1 MENTLNLILEKLNSM
16 DKRMGNME
24 NKLDKMDTRMERME
38 TKIDDVLLEARKFH
52 GVASEEFDSI
62 KKNTEVIK
70 EQTENQSS
78 SIEYL
83 AGITGIHEMKL
94 NRKPKN

>member
-16 DKRMGNME
+16 E
-24 NKLDKMDTRMERME
+24 NKMDKMDSKIDRLE
-38 TKIDDVLLEARKFH
+38 TKVDDVLLEARKFH
-52 GVASEEFDSI
+52 GVACEEFDSI
-62 KKNTEVIK
+62 KKDTTIIK

>member
-24 NKLDKMDTRMERME
+24 SKLDKMDTRMERME
-38 TKIDDVLLEARKFH
+38 SKIDDVLLEARQFH
-52 GVASEEFDSI
+52 GVASEEFDKI
-62 KKNTEVIK
+62 KANTE
-70 EQTENQSS
+70 TNNS

-83 AGITGIHEMKL
+83 AGVTGVHEMLL
-94 NRKPKN
+94 NRKKN